1 VAYTT
6 IVDAATLARHL
17 DDPQW
22 ALVDCRHALADFALG
37 RRLYDEAHIPGA
49 HFADVEH
56 DLAGPHTG
64 NNGRH
69 PLPDPD
75 AFAAYLRGIGVN
87 DTTQVVAYDAGGDI
101 FAARLWFLCRW
112 IGHDAC
118 AVLDGGYTAWVGGG
132 HPVTAQVPVEHG
144 GTIVARPRRELVVDA
159 DYVRAHLDDERMQLV
174 DARAADRFAGQ
185 NETVDPV
192 AGHIPGARNRFF
204 KENFA
209 RDGRFKSPH
218 ELAEAF
224 RTLGTVESI
233 VHQCGSGISGAVNML
248 AAEIAGLHG
257 TRLYP
262 GSWSEWIADPSRP
275 IMTGSEP
282 ETARDSSTA

>member
-6 IVDAATLARHL
+6 LVEAATLVQHL
-17 DDPQW
+17 DDSAW
-22 ALVDCRHALADFALG
+22 VVIDCRHALTDFALG
-37 RRLYDEAHIPGA
+37 RKLYKEAHIPGA
-49 HFADVEH
+49 FFADVEG

-64 NNGRH
+64 KNGRH

-75 AFAAYLRGIGVN
+75 AFAAFLRSIGVN
-87 DTTQVVAYDAGGDI
+87 DNTQVVAYDAGGDM
-101 FAARLWFLCRW
+101 FAARVWFLCRW

-118 AVLDGGYTAWVGGG
+118 AILNGGFAAWTAAGY
-132 HPVTAQVPVEHG
+132 PATSTPPTPRA
-144 GTIVARPRRELVVDA
+144 GTMVARLRPELVIDA
-159 DYVRAHLDDERMQLV
+159 AYVHGHLDDPKMQLV

-204 KENFA
+204 KDNFA
-209 RDGRFKSPH
+209 ADGRFKSPE
-218 ELAEAF
+218 ELASAF
-224 RTLGTVESI
+224 RALGRTESI
-233 VHQCGSGISGAVNML
+233 VHQCGSGVSGAVNML

-262 GSWSEWIADPSRP
+262 GSWSEWIADPAHP
-275 IMTGSEP
+275 IATGP
-282 ETARDSSTA
+282 V